1 MVGLAPVRIWVPP
14 AMWSTMHPGR
24 LGPVSTS
31 TTAVRA
37 GSDFAELSRR
47 IAAAGLLRR
56 RPGYHVV
63 ALGSTLALY
72 ALAWLGFAF
81 VGDSWWQLGIA
92 VLMAVAFTQVAF
104 AGHEVGHRQVTS
116 SKRTAERIGLVLGN
130 VLVGI
135 GQGWWVDK
143 HNRHHAH
150 PNQIDKDPDVA
161 PGVVRWTHDQA
172 RTTSGFQRFVTRWQ
186 GLLFVPLLTLEAL
199 NLHVSG
205 FRAAIG
211 RRVSRPL
218 LEGVLLGL
226 HVVGYLTALLV
237 VLPPGKALAFFAVQQ
252 GLFGVYMGLSFAPN
266 HKGMPILGPDE
277 RVDFLRRQVL
287 TSRNV
292 RGGVVTDWL
301 LGGLNYQI
309 EHHLFP
315 NMPRPALRR
324 AQPIVRGYCAE
335 LGVPYEEE
343 SLRRSYA
350 RALRAL
356 HDVGTPLR

>member
-1 MVGLAPVRIWVPP
+1 MSTPV
-14 AMWSTMHPGR
+14 
-24 LGPVSTS
+24 
-31 TTAVRA
+31 TAVRA
-37 GSDFAELSRR
+37 GSDYAELSRR

-56 RPGYHVV
+56 RPGYQAI

-72 ALAWLGFAF
+72 ALVWVGFAV

-92 VLMAVAFTQVAF
+92 VLMAIAFTQVAF
-104 AGHEVGHRQVTS
+104 AGHEVGHRQVTAS
-116 SKRTAERIGLVLGN
+116 RRTAERMGLVLGN
-130 VLVGI
+130 LLIGL

-150 PNQIDKDPDVA
+150 PNQLDHDPDVA

-186 GLLFVPLLTLEAL
+186 GVLFLPLLTLEAL

-205 FRAAIG
+205 FRSAFG
-211 RRVSRPL
+211 RQVPRPAREGL
-218 LEGVLLGL
+218 LLAL
-226 HVVGYLTALLV
+226 HVVGYLTALFV
-237 VLPPGKALAFFAVQQ
+237 VLPPGKALVFLAVQQ

-266 HKGMPILGPDE
+266 HKGMPVLGPDQKL
-277 RVDFLRRQVL
+277 DFLRRQVL

-292 RGGVVTDWL
+292 RGGVLTDWL

-315 NMPRPALRR
+315 SMPRPALRR
-324 AQPIVRGYCAE
+324 AQPIVRAYCAE

-343 SLRRSYA
+343 SLPRSYA
-350 RALRAL
+350 RALHAL
-356 HDVGTPLR
+356 HDVGTPLRTDGRG